1 VARSGVRVVVFILL
15 MVAGA
20 LLVLASM
27 PSKKDRL

>member
-1 VARSGVRVVVFILL
+1 VVFILL